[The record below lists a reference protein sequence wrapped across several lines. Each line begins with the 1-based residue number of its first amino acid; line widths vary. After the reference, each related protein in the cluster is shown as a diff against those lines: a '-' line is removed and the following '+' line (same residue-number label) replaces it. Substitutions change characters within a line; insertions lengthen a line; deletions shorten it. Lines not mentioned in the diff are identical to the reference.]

1 MHAYPFQIIYP
12 KDKLTCVFN
21 KFSVPCICQISTVLK
36 ATSDDESAIPGYLY
50 MEVCSILLKIY
61 RGFHKITVSRSCDLH
76 HFCMTE

>member
-1 MHAYPFQIIYP
+1 MHAYTFQIIYP

-21 KFSVPCICQISTVLK
+21 NFSVPCICQISTVLK

-61 RGFHKITVSRSCDLH
+61 RGFHYRFKEL
-76 HFCMTE
+76 